1 MFDSVKL
8 FTFYLKRNTERKL
21 RIAYK
26 SSCFHYNLSTKV
38 NYYLYSSYLYWL
50 YTNYEEVL
58 VSLNKVEKTGED
70 YFKAAPRK
78 TNPRYDAYTLNGK
91 KFVMDTQKNYL

>member
-8 FTFYLKRNTERKL
+8 FTFYLKRNTESKL

-38 NYYLYSSYLYWL
+38 NNFTEKIYDEDV
-50 YTNYEEVL
+50 YT
-58 VSLNKVEKTGED
+58 KTKLTGHGRK
-70 YFKAAPRK
+70 FKSVNHSN
-78 TNPRYDAYTLNGK
+78 TG
-91 KFVMDTQKNYL
+91 